1 MVQNHRTITMKATN
15 SRQFSSVAARTL
27 KVVGIV
33 LILSALLDSIVLSL
47 PGETA
52 DIFNRVW
59 QLAAATQIVD
69 RGIMPLMGIALL
81 LTGFWVDSSTGVSI
95 ERRSVWLDLR
105 FWALLLSSLLGII
118 YLLVVPIH
126 LNNTRLELREALAQ
140 VDREAGQAEAQLEAQ
155 IKSPQF
161 KAQIEQLKSQ
171 RRSQISELLQDRGKL
186 EQALKSPEV
195 PKELKTVLEQS
206 KTDPQAADKFLE
218 QQAQEL
224 PNQARNE
231 IRTRKQQKEKELR
244 TRSRNSSLQTGI
256 SSLLLAIGYITVGW
270 TGLRSIGILRLGR
283 R

>member
-1 MVQNHRTITMKATN
+1 MKATN

-47 PGETA
+47 PGETS
-52 DIFNRVW
+52 DIFNRGW

-69 RGIMPLMGIALL
+69 RGIRPLMGIALL

-95 ERRSVWLDLR
+95 ERRSLWLDLR
-105 FWALLLSSLLGII
+105 FWALLLSGFLGLI

-126 LNNTRLELREALAQ
+126 LNNTRLELREALTQ
-140 VDREAGQAEAQLEAQ
+140 VEREAGQAEGQLEAE
-155 IKSPQF
+155 INSPQF
-161 KAQIEQLKSQ
+161 KARVEQLKSQ
-171 RRSQISELLQDRGKL
+171 RRSQISALLQDSGQL

-195 PKELKTVLEQS
+195 PKEVKTVLQQS
-206 KTDPQAADKFLE
+206 KNDPQAVDKFLE

-244 TRSRNSSLQTGI
+244 IRSRNSSLQTGI

-283 R
+283 RQA